1 MLVIRIEMSR
11 EKKKIERYAGWGKHF
26 TDKYNGFRPA
36 NIPEFKISSYILPE
50 VRFEGGF
57 LL

>member
-1 MLVIRIEMSR
+1 MSR